1 MAPDDYFRIV
11 FGLVVVIGLIGVA
24 AVIARKAGMAPL
36 PNIGP
41 RRRRLA
47 ISESLSIDGRRRLM
61 IVRCDQREHLILLG
75 AQSETVIGGDFD
87 PVALKA
93 EEQPPH
99 RNPFSELRAAFTP
112 AREKQQDAA

>member
-1 MAPDDYFRIV
+1 MAPDDYFRVI
-11 FGLVVVIGLIGVA
+11 FGLIVVIGLIGVA
-24 AVIARKAGMAPL
+24 AMIARKAGVASL
-36 PNIGP
+36 PNIGT

-61 IVRCDQREHLILLG
+61 IVRCDGREHLILMG
-75 AQSETVIGGDFD
+75 AQSETVIGDEFD
-87 PVALKA
+87 ATIVEP

-99 RNPFSELRAAFTP
+99 RNPFAELRAAFGV